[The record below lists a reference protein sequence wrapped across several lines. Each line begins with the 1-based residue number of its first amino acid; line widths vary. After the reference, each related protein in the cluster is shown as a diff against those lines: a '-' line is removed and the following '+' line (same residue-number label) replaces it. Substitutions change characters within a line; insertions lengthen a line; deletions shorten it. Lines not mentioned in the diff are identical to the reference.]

1 MARPVVWRQGG
12 QVNARTVWLAV
23 CAVALA
29 ACAAAPR
36 WDDDVLVALR
46 QARGAQQELV
56 VYFALPGRELSDRM
70 QASLQDGVVL
80 EALGDGGFA
89 SAIADANA
97 RKNLYTAWIGFG
109 EGMGIAVLD
118 GQGRCYAAR
127 PGPQDPAELAAFLR
141 LCTSLRGDIAA
152 LRGTVASSACTP
164 QDQHRLGCL
173 YLQLGCREPAAEL
186 LLAAAT
192 AGVADARHRLARL
205 HALEGD
211 LIAARRWLAH
221 APKTPQA
228 LVTEGY
234 VLFKERKHEAA
245 AQTLEQAL
253 QTNQLGDERQ
263 RALLYL
269 GKALHEGKRDDRAVP
284 LLTALAAEGRGTT
297 FEAAARHTLSH
308 IKDPQHGHTH

>member
-1 MARPVVWRQGG
+1 MNRRAAWALG
-12 QVNARTVWLAV
+12 
-23 CAVALA
+23 CAVGLS

-36 WDDDVLVALR
+36 WQDDVVVALQR
-46 QARGAQQELV
+46 ARAQQQELV
-56 VYFALPGRELSDRM
+56 VFFALPGREISDRM
-70 QASLQDGVVL
+70 QGALQDPVVL
-80 EALGDGGFA
+80 DALADGDFA
-89 SAIADANA
+89 AAVTDANV
-97 RKNLYTAWIGFG
+97 RKNLYSAWIGFG

-141 LCTSLRGDIAA
+141 GCASLRPEIAN
-152 LRGTVASSACTP
+152 LRTTVQRPDCTP

-173 YLQLGCREPAAEL
+173 FLQLGCREPAAEL

-211 LIAARRWLAH
+211 LVAARRWLTH
-221 APKTPQA
+221 APRTPQA

-234 VLFKERKHEAA
+234 VLFKERRHKEAVA
-245 AQTLEQAL
+245 TLERAL
-253 QTNQLGDERQ
+253 QGDPLGDERQ

-269 GKALHEGKRDDRAVP
+269 GKALHEDKRDDRAVP
-284 LLTALAAEGRGTT
+284 LLSALAAEGTGST
-297 FEAAARHTLSH
+297 FEAAARHTLAH
-308 IKDPQHGHTH
+308 IRDPQHGHTH